1 MWREGRRG
9 RGGGVRKSHISAE
22 EYKIKFHGKMTSP
35 FFLNF
40 FVKKTNLRH
49 ATTMWHI
56 CQTFLCPRGRIFLFA
71 LRAKYSREN
80 LVSVAFFP
88 SYSFSFP
95 REGKKVNNSRSN
107 CKKDLKTPEKKKE
120 KKIAHQPPISFM
132 EIDGCGIFAPLDIFF
147 FASGKSRYFLSHTLK
162 HPDFPLRTGKQC
174 QVPI

>member
-1 MWREGRRG
+1 MERRKKRRRSKKISYF
-9 RGGGVRKSHISAE
+9 RGEVKN
-22 EYKIKFHGKMTSP
+22 KIP
-35 FFLNF
+35 WEDDVAVFLKLF
-40 FVKKTNLRH
+40 CQKKTNLRH

-80 LVSVAFFP
+80 RVSVAFFP
-88 SYSFSFP
+88 SSSFSFP

-147 FASGKSRYFLSHTLK
+147 RFWKIEILSLPHTHS
-162 HPDFPLRTGKQC
+162 HPDFP
-174 QVPI
+174 